1 MNKVFKAIAIVG
13 NVSEVLIA
21 TSMVADLISKIR
33 GSRKA
38 TTNTIVVEEPNPQPD
53 QPIAA

>member
-1 MNKVFKAIAIVG
+1 MNKVFKVIAIVG

-21 TSMVADLISKIR
+21 TSMVADLFNKIR
-33 GSRKA
+33 GNRK
-38 TTNTIVVEEPNPQPD
+38 TTTTIKVEETNPQPD

>member
-1 MNKVFKAIAIVG
+1 MNKVFKVIAIVG

-21 TSMVADLISKIR
+21 TTMVADLFNKIR

-38 TTNTIVVEEPNPQPD
+38 TTIKVEETNPLPD

>member
-1 MNKVFKAIAIVG
+1 MNKVFKVIAIVG

-21 TSMVADLISKIR
+21 TSMVADLFNRIR

-38 TTNTIVVEEPNPQPD
+38 TTTIKMEETNPQPD